1 MKRRNLEFEEIEYL
15 VLISTIAACA
25 ILDVYVT
32 FISGEEKVYTHFF
45 YIPIILAGMWYYR
58 KGEGGLHRN
67 ISRCF
72 SCTYDSLRHVFWHRN
87 S

>member
-32 FISGEEKVYTHFF
+32 LIRGDDRKDREVGVVLPQEE
-45 YIPIILAGMWYYR
+45 
-58 KGEGGLHRN
+58 
-67 ISRCF
+67 
-72 SCTYDSLRHVFWHRN
+72 
-87 S
+87 